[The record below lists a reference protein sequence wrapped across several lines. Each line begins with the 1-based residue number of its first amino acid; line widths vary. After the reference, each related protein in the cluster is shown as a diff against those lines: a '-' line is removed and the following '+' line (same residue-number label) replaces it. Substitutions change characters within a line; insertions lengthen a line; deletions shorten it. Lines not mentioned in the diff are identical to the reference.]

1 MGLELDPGGRMEL
14 EYERK
19 GEGFPENLRGCQ
31 PGVKNVQGL
40 CEEQGSAAPGSTR
53 SATRFML
60 MRCD

>member
-1 MGLELDPGGRMEL
+1 MEL

-19 GEGFPENLRGCQ
+19 GEGFPENLRGCR